1 MGTSVSFVILGAAAG
16 VLSGMVGIG
25 GGVIIVPA
33 LVLVFG
39 LSQLKAQGTTT
50 ALMVPPIG
58 ILAAWTYYRQGY
70 VDLKIAVLVCAG
82 FLLGGLLGAK
92 IATSLSSVVLE
103 KVFGAVLLI
112 IAIKMLMA

>member
-1 MGTSVSFVILGAAAG
+1 MGTNISFVILGAAAG
-16 VLSGMVGIG
+16 ILSGLVGIG

-70 VDLKIAVLVCAG
+70 VDLKIAALVCAG

-92 IATSLSSVVLE
+92 IATGLSSVVLE
-103 KVFGAVLLI
+103 KVFGTVLLI
-112 IAIKMLMA
+112 IAIKMLLA